1 MVYPQVMRVD
11 WMQEQKEVVLEDARK
26 PIRCVDTQ
34 KRELSFLTQ
43 TTATNLLSVL
53 VFFLGMLTSY

>member
-1 MVYPQVMRVD
+1 MGAHGVVYPQVMRVD

-26 PIRCVDTQ
+26 PIRCVNIQ

-43 TTATNLLSVL
+43 ITAH
-53 VFFLGMLTSY
+53 